1 MKLAVAGA
9 AKFQPRFVG
18 PFETIMKNGT
28 VAYKL
33 KLPEIMSKLHLWL
46 HVSLLY
52 LVKRAEWT

>member
-33 KLPEIMSKLHLWL
+33 NLPEIMSKLHPWL
-46 HVSLLY
+46 HLVVSRQ
-52 LVKRAEWT
+52 KG